1 MRGRA
6 LWQRTASLSEEHAVS
21 SLIDLRMKTL
31 GYSEMSVLMCT
42 RLHGLIFQ
50 NIIILIGFSMR
61 FVNSY
66 MATERSHQACCLN

>member
-1 MRGRA
+1 MRDHA
-6 LWQRTASLSEEHAVS
+6 LWQRTASLSEEHAVF

-31 GYSEMSVLMCT
+31 DYSETSVLMCT

-50 NIIILIGFSMR
+50 NIIILIGISVR

-66 MATERSHQACCLN
+66 MATERSH